1 MFISSHVSGK
11 CQFDTMTR
19 ISMASYVR
27 FMHAPTFL
35 NDPWPNG
42 LNCPTADQK
51 VPGSTPGIVSK
62 FQVLS

>member
-27 FMHAPTFL
+27 FMHAPTFIKAHGPMDKL
-35 NDPWPNG
+35 SD
-42 LNCPTADQK
+42 C
-51 VPGSTPGIVSK
+51 GSEGSR
-62 FQVLS
+62 LDSL